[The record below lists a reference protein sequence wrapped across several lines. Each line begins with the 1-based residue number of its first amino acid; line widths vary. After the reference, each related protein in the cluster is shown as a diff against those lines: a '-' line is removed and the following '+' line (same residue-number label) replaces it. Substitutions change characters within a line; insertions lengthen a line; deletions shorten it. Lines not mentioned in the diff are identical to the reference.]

1 MSKLKSIFKKALFAI
16 FKDEILNLVG
26 HTEYVPKIEHI
37 PKKIEI
43 IEIKFEILLEDSSK
57 DMWES
62 INMIYEKALEEAK
75 YKLFKEVTKY
85 IQFDERS
92 ILSSNV
98 YPHRIIS
105 GSLFVGSRSDN

>member
-1 MSKLKSIFKKALFAI
+1 
-16 FKDEILNLVG
+16 
-26 HTEYVPKIEHI
+26 
-37 PKKIEI
+37 
-43 IEIKFEILLEDSSK
+43 
-57 DMWES
+57 MWES